1 MTLRKLNIRR
11 TLDSEE
17 IDEETKQRLLLEE
30 SFIDVIPLYEKLRNE
45 VLKRI
50 MDQINNKSDFLLE
63 KYYLDYNFFRREKK
77 KPNLNQIDRF
87 EYQIKI
93 E

>member
-1 MTLRKLNIRR
+1 
-11 TLDSEE
+11 
-17 IDEETKQRLLLEE
+17 LEE

>member
-1 MTLRKLNIRR
+1 
-11 TLDSEE
+11 
-17 IDEETKQRLLLEE
+17 
-30 SFIDVIPLYEKLRNE
+30 
-45 VLKRI
+45 